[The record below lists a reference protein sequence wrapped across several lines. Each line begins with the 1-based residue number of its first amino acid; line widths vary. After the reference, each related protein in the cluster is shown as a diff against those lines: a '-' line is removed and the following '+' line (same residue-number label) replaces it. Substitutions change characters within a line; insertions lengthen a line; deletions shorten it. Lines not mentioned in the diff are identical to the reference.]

1 MTCGECVYCVQ
12 NNVCDGDCKCNAR
25 STDGIAF
32 DVSQE
37 DDTRTYGSSDGTDCE
52 FFVPRAVLGQIEQT
66 IFLVRLA
73 TSRSTF
79 VLIHALLHPVKQ
91 IFWNNSQNCIR
102 NNGIPERQFTNIT
115 AVL

>member
-25 STDGIAF
+25 STDGITF

-37 DDTRTYGSSDGTDCE
+37 DDTRTYGSSDGASCE

-66 IFLVRLA
+66 ILVMKSASIMA
-73 TSRSTF
+73 TPTF
-79 VLIHALLHPVKQ
+79 WL
-91 IFWNNSQNCIR
+91 W
-102 NNGIPERQFTNIT
+102 GFTPT
-115 AVL
+115 SL

>member
-25 STDGIAF
+25 STDSVAF

-37 DDTRTYGSSDGTDCE
+37 DDTRTYGSSDGANCE

-66 IFLVRLA
+66 ILVNEP
-73 TSRSTF
+73 SNHS
-79 VLIHALLHPVKQ
+79 
-91 IFWNNSQNCIR
+91 S
-102 NNGIPERQFTNIT
+102 
-115 AVL
+115 

>member
-25 STDGIAF
+25 STDGVAF

-37 DDTRTYGSSDGTDCE
+37 DDTRTYGSSDGANCE

-66 IFLVRLA
+66 ILVNEP
-73 TSRSTF
+73 SNHS
-79 VLIHALLHPVKQ
+79 
-91 IFWNNSQNCIR
+91 S
-102 NNGIPERQFTNIT
+102 
-115 AVL
+115 

>member
-25 STDGIAF
+25 STDGITF

-37 DDTRTYGSSDGTDCE
+37 DDTRTYGSSDGANCE

-66 IFLVRLA
+66 ILMDSTTREFRTISVSFFFWFAMDMPWQGGVAMTTSTRERCSLA
-73 TSRSTF
+73 FQSS
-79 VLIHALLHPVKQ
+79 
-91 IFWNNSQNCIR
+91 S
-102 NNGIPERQFTNIT
+102 
-115 AVL
+115 

>member
-25 STDGIAF
+25 STDGVAF

-37 DDTRTYGSSDGTDCE
+37 DDTGTYGSSDGANCE

-66 IFLVRLA
+66 ILVNEP
-73 TSRSTF
+73 SNHS
-79 VLIHALLHPVKQ
+79 
-91 IFWNNSQNCIR
+91 S
-102 NNGIPERQFTNIT
+102 
-115 AVL
+115 